1 MNHEGAPITNSS
13 KSQLKIALLQLHTAV
28 FLAGFTAVLG
38 KLITMPE
45 ISLVWW
51 RMVFTI
57 LILLIFIYF
66 NKSSSSRA
74 LNFKQKSKA
83 VGIGF
88 IIGIHWLFF
97 FGSVKY
103 GNISIALVCLSAAS
117 FFSSLLEPLILKT
130 RFSLIE
136 LCLGL
141 LSLYGISL
149 IFDFTDSHRIA
160 VVLGLLAA
168 LFGALYGILNKK
180 YTYSYEPVPLTYL
193 EMIGAFILC
202 NLALPVY
209 YNIDGGLTFLPQGM
223 DWLWIIILAGL
234 CTVWALI
241 LQIKSLKHVSSFTL
255 MLTYN
260 LEPVYGIIMALLFFN
275 EAETFKDTY
284 LLGTG
289 VIIFT
294 VLFQVVRIK
303 HQQKKKLRLQ
313 EQVI

>member
-1 MNHEGAPITNSS
+1 MNQQAAPTGST

-57 LILLIFIYF
+57 LILVIFIQF
-66 NKSSSSRA
+66 NKASSSRA
-74 LNFKQKSKA
+74 LSFKQKGKA

-117 FFSSLLEPLILKT
+117 FFSSLLEPVILRT
-130 RFSLIE
+130 RFSLVE
-136 LCLGL
+136 LGLGL

-149 IFDFTDSHRIA
+149 IFDFTDSHRTAI
-160 VVLGLLAA
+160 VLGLLAA

-180 YTYSYEPVPLTYL
+180 YTYSYEPVQLTYL

-209 YNIDGGLTFLPQGM
+209 YNIDGGLTFLPKGM

-303 HQQKKKLRLQ
+303 HQQKKRLKAEAQ
-313 EQVI
+313 LM